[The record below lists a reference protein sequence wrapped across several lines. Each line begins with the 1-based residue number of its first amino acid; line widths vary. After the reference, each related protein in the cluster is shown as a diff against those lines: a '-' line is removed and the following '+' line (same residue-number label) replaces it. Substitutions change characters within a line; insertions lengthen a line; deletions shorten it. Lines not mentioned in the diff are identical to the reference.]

1 LLKESAGLSNF
12 ISKEIGTLALKAAAD
27 HSALREKSGI
37 IEIERL
43 RTNLLSSQPLCFN
56 FFGLISLDHELG
68 LKVVQ
73 SFYPEISAFH
83 GVFFEYAPIPKRICS
98 PPLRV
103 DQTAKRAIARPASS
117 VGVVKVDVFGHQA
130 GRAQLGAPALHR
142 FGDEVVGHTPLHLA
156 GLHR

>member
-1 LLKESAGLSNF
+1 MRNFRWFCVSPINAQQGLNPVRKADLICSSLLKESAGLSNF

-98 PPLRV
+98 PPP
-103 DQTAKRAIARPASS
+103 Q
-117 VGVVKVDVFGHQA
+117 G
-130 GRAQLGAPALHR
+130 
-142 FGDEVVGHTPLHLA
+142 
-156 GLHR
+156 